1 MTVNNFRKAASKDEL
16 VVLSKTLIKSWK
28 KLLSNGKPQTPCCG
42 MYCIDSKT
50 RLDCIVVYL
59 ELVISNKNVTSNI
72 VMSQ

>member
-50 RLDCIVVYL
+50 SLDCEVYI
-59 ELVISNKNVTSNI
+59 ELVISYRNVTSSI
-72 VMSQ
+72 MMSQ